1 MLRVLRPK
9 FLRALLHNRDRLQP
23 HYCDFSLPGL
33 CCRLENTRHIDREG
47 FEARR
52 SIQLS
57 YRRAVMAST
66 TYEFFGLSVLHTLCI
81 IGKLRKFHA
90 LSSFG
95 RREAFVLSNNPLILY
110 TTNVEI
116 VPAEKGVGYLHCG
129 SASTGGDPMIS
140 AWSRSRELRRRSWER
155 ASAFWASS
163 AWPSFR

>member
-1 MLRVLRPK
+1 MVLRVLRRK
-9 FLRALLHNRDRLQP
+9 FLHALLQNRDRLQP
-23 HYCDFSLPGL
+23 NYFQPSRTILSARKYEPHRQR
-33 CCRLENTRHIDREG
+33 RLRSATLYPTELRARCYGINDLRVFRPSG
-47 FEARR
+47 FA
-52 SIQLS
+52 
-57 YRRAVMAST
+57 YASM
-66 TYEFFGLSVLHTLCI
+66 